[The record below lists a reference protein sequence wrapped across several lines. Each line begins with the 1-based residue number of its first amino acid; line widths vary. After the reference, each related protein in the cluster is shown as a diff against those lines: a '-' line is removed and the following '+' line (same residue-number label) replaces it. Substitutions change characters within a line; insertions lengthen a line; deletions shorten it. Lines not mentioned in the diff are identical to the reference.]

1 MMPVDG
7 QTRLLGIMGWPVEH
21 TLSPAMHNS
30 AFAALGL
37 NWSYLPLPVP
47 PANLQIA
54 LSGLVALGF
63 RGANVTVPHKEAV
76 MQHLDATTAAAQAI
90 GAVNTIVVGEDGR
103 MMGDNTDCFGFL
115 ASLNEAGFDPRGRR
129 VLVLGAGGAARAVVY
144 ALAGSGARVVVLN
157 RTLASAAALVL
168 FLSFAVPAGA
178 LSARPLTSDVLA
190 EEAAQA
196 DLLVNATTVGMWP
209 DDNSSLWPDTLPFP
223 PSLVA
228 CDLVYRPRET
238 KLLHQARQAGALTIE
253 GVEMLVQQ
261 GALAFEM
268 WTDHQAPLEVM
279 RSACLRALGDR

>member
-1 MMPVDG
+1 M
-7 QTRLLGIMGWPVEH
+7 
-21 TLSPAMHNS
+21 
-30 AFAALGL
+30 
-37 NWSYLPLPVP
+37 
-47 PANLQIA
+47 
-54 LSGLVALGF
+54 
-63 RGANVTVPHKEAV
+63 
-76 MQHLDATTAAAQAI
+76 
-90 GAVNTIVVGEDGR
+90 
-103 MMGDNTDCFGFL
+103 
-115 ASLNEAGFDPRGRR
+115 
-129 VLVLGAGGAARAVVY
+129 
-144 ALAGSGARVVVLN
+144 N